1 MEEYALIGNPI
12 SHSKSPALFKAAY
25 RNSKEKEL
33 RESTYTLIQKDNI
46 IDALTCFLSGN
57 YKGINITA
65 PFKEQLF
72 SQEVLEL
79 FKEKGYT
86 FLPDKISSFLRCA
99 NILVKD
105 GRQKELRSYNSD
117 YMGVKAIIEIVG
129 KQKKLNHIA
138 VIGAGGAGK
147 AAAMAVADCGIELS
161 VINRTNM
168 SSFCTGI
175 NTLFCRQNAPVHLA
189 SFCDINDYRAVSLV
203 LSSTD
208 MVIYTIPKEAG
219 NIREQLLANPQTL
232 LEANYATPAF
242 SALYKDE
249 NLYISGK
256 EWLLRQAVPAFKI
269 FTGAEPCIE
278 SMRNAF
284 K

>member
-1 MEEYALIGNPI
+1 MEEFALIGNPI

-25 RNSKEKEL
+25 QNSVNKEL

-46 IDALTCFLSGN
+46 IDALTCFLGGN

-72 SQEVLEL
+72 SPEVLKL

-105 GRQKELRSYNSD
+105 NSRKELRSYNSD
-117 YMGVKAIIEIVG
+117 YMGVKSIIEIVG
-129 KQKKLNHIA
+129 KHKTVNHIA

-147 AAAMAVADCGIELS
+147 AAAMAVTDCGIKLT

-175 NTLFCRQNAPVHLA
+175 NTLFCRQNGAAHLA
-189 SFCDINDYRAVSLV
+189 SFCSINDYQAVSLI
-203 LSSTD
+203 LSRTD

-219 NIREQLLANPQTL
+219 NMREQLLANPQPL
-232 LEANYATPAF
+232 LEANYANPAF
-242 SALYKDE
+242 STLYNEKD
-249 NLYISGK
+249 LYISGK

-278 SMRNAF
+278 SMHNAF

>member
-1 MEEYALIGNPI
+1 MAEFALIGNPI

-25 RNSKEKEL
+25 CDSPQKEL

-46 IDALTCFLSGN
+46 IDALTNFLSGS

-72 SQEVLEL
+72 TSETLEL

-105 GRQKELRSYNSD
+105 REQMELHSYNSD
-117 YMGVKAIIEIVG
+117 YMGVKSIIEIVG
-129 KQKKLNHIA
+129 KQKVLKHIA
-138 VIGAGGAGK
+138 VVGAGGAGK
-147 AAAMAVADCGIELS
+147 AAAMAVADCKIKLS

-168 SSFCTGI
+168 SRFCAGI
-175 NTLFCRQNAPVHLA
+175 NTLFCRQDNPAHFA
-189 SFCDINDYRAVSLV
+189 SFCSITDYPAVAQI
-203 LSSTD
+203 LSNTD

-219 NIREQLLANPQTL
+219 NIRELLLANPQTL
-232 LEANYATPAF
+232 LEANYANPAF
-242 SALYKDE
+242 STLYKDK

-278 SMRNAF
+278 SMRSAF

>member
-1 MEEYALIGNPI
+1 MEEFALIGNPI
-12 SHSKSPALFKAAY
+12 AHSKSPALFRAAY
-25 RNSKEKEL
+25 CNSINMEL

-57 YKGINITA
+57 YKGINVTA

-72 SQEVLEL
+72 SPEVLEL
-79 FKEKGYT
+79 FKDKGYT
-86 FLPDKISSFLRCA
+86 FLPDKISSFLHCA

-117 YMGVKAIIEIVG
+117 YMGVKAIIEIAR

-138 VIGAGGAGK
+138 VVGAGGAGK

-168 SSFCTGI
+168 SSFCSGI
-175 NTLFCRQNAPVHLA
+175 NTLFCRQNGAAHSA
-189 SFCDINDYRAVSLV
+189 SFCSINDYRAVSLI
-203 LSSTD
+203 LSNTD

-232 LEANYATPAF
+232 LEANYANPAF
-242 SALYKDE
+242 STLYNEKD
-249 NLYISGK
+249 LYISGK